1 MLPLPPL
8 MYNNSKYL
16 NADTHSAKTVR
27 NKAVKLTMR
36 GRLYLPIITQRKV
49 CLSMF
54 ALDLH
59 TFLFFLFF
67 SDRSMEQKQ
76 TMSMRK
82 SRWSG

>member
-36 GRLYLPIITQRKV
+36 GALYLPIITQRKV
-49 CLSMF
+49 SFYVCS
-54 ALDLH
+54 
-59 TFLFFLFF
+59 
-67 SDRSMEQKQ
+67 
-76 TMSMRK
+76 
-82 SRWSG
+82 